1 MHRVALITSGGDGA
15 GINSM
20 IEMLARYEG
29 IDLYG
34 FHDGYDGIL
43 VNQPIH
49 LTQTHCA
56 NHSLDGA
63 HFLRTARS
71 KLPFTKDGRQKII
84 QSLVEQEFECLI
96 VCGGSGSQI
105 AAKQIHEEGMNTL
118 FIPMTVDNDVIG
130 TDYTIGY
137 DTALNHILNI
147 IANIQNTATNM
158 PGRIFMVE
166 VLGGNVGNLALESA
180 LAGGCDL
187 AIIPEYSSNREQI
200 AKKVQAKLREKQS
213 LIITCSE
220 SAYDSKDYQAGD
232 QGVSFSIADSIEHL
246 TGIRVRKTVVGFYIR
261 AGHPSNRDAIIASK
275 LGYFTAATIFSKD
288 FGKMIA
294 IKKDAVITVDYK
306 ELDFSASTTN
316 QENID
321 IAKNLNLLNS

>member
-20 IEMLARYEG
+20 FEMLARNKE

-43 VNQPIH
+43 TNQPIP
-49 LTQTHCA
+49 LTQA
-56 NHSLDGA
+56 NCENRSLDGA

-71 KLPFTKDGRQKII
+71 KLPYTQDGRQKII
-84 QSLVEQEFECLI
+84 QALLEQEFECLV

-105 AAKQIHEEGMNTL
+105 AAKRIHEEGMNTL

-137 DTALNHILNI
+137 DTALNQILKI
-147 IANIQNTATNM
+147 IANIQNTAVNM
-158 PGRIFMVE
+158 PGRIFMIE

-187 AIIPEYSSNREQI
+187 AIIPEYSTDREEI
-200 AKKVQAKLREKQS
+200 AKKVQAKLAEKQS

-220 SAYDSKDYQAGD
+220 SAYDSKDYKAGD
-232 QGVSFSIADSIEHL
+232 QGVSFAIAKSIEQV
-246 TGIRVRKTVVGFYIR
+246 TGIRVRKTVIGFYIR
-261 AGHPSNRDAIIASK
+261 AGHPSNQDAIIASK
-275 LGYFTAATIFSKD
+275 FGYFTAAAILNQD

-294 IKKDAVITVDYK
+294 MKNGTVTAVDYNDL
-306 ELDFSASTTN
+306 EFSASTTN
-316 QENID
+316 QELLE